1 MQRDLRT
8 GPRRFGACYVCGLKE
23 TPGVYKFDEAV
34 RLELSGNRTTSSS
47 RMVKVAVVG
56 ASGGIGQP
64 LSLLLKLDP
73 HVSELALYDV
83 RLAQGVAK
91 DLSHISTNSVC
102 KGYEKDQIGEAL
114 RGAHVVLIPAGV
126 PRKPGMTRDDLF
138 KINAG
143 IVKGIVTAIG
153 QHCPDARILII
164 SNPVNST
171 VPIAVETLKQMGK
184 FYPGN
189 VMGVTTLDVVRAETF
204 LADYLIAQK
213 KSLSNQF
220 DKTRMHRDVT
230 VIGGHSGNT
239 IVPIL
244 TKKPLIS
251 TLSSVYDDFVHRV
264 QFGGD
269 EVVKAKDGAGSATL
283 SMALAGY
290 RFAQQILKSIHREN
304 TPPLATYVY
313 LPGIANGV
321 KAQTK
326 LHSSLE
332 YFSLP
337 ANLLDG
343 RVVSVDDAVLDSLA
357 PQEKKLV
364 ARAVQELA
372 ANIDKGKQFV
382 NGKAKL

>member
-1 MQRDLRT
+1 
-8 GPRRFGACYVCGLKE
+8 
-23 TPGVYKFDEAV
+23 
-34 RLELSGNRTTSSS
+34 
-47 RMVKVAVVG
+47 MVKVAVVG

-64 LSLLLKLDP
+64 LSLLLKLNP
-73 HVSELALYDV
+73 HVSDLALYDV

-102 KGYEKDQIGEAL
+102 KGFDKDQIADAL
-114 RGAHVVLIPAGV
+114 RGAHVVVIPAGV

-143 IVKGIVTAIG
+143 IVKGIVSAIG
-153 QHCPDARILII
+153 EHCPDARILII

-171 VPIAVETLKQMGK
+171 VPIAVETLKAMGK

-213 KSLSNQF
+213 KNSLSRQF
-220 DKTRMHRDVT
+220 DKTKMYKDVT

-239 IVPIL
+239 IIPVL
-244 TKKPLIS
+244 KKKPLIS
-251 TLSSVYDDFVHRV
+251 TLAASYNEFVHRV

-290 RFAQQILKSIHREN
+290 RFTEQILKSIHREN
-304 TPPLATYVY
+304 TPSIPTYVY

-321 KAQTK
+321 KAQAK
-326 LHSSLE
+326 LWSSLE

-343 RVVSVDDAVLDSLA
+343 RVVSVDDTVLDDLTG
-357 PQEKKLV
+357 QEKKLV
-364 ARAVQELA
+364 ERAVQELR
-372 ANIDKGKQFV
+372 ANIEKGKQFV
-382 NGKAKL
+382 IGKSKL